1 MNYTQIYKKNVQIA
15 NIILTL
21 CKCRCKIECK
31 IKATSG
37 DPDFGRYKFID
48 GDALVTGKEGKN
60 ARREAT
66 ACRPKAAEKH
76 DPRLQAADFQGEQ
89 SVSSDD
95 SAGGPGGIPVQL
107 SSDLRCPDR
116 FSGFYAR

>member
-1 MNYTQIYKKNVQIA
+1 M
-15 NIILTL
+15 TL
-21 CKCRCKIECK
+21 
-31 IKATSG
+31 TSG
-37 DPDFGRYKFID
+37 ISDIGRYSYKD
-48 GDALVTGKEGKN
+48 DTTLQTGEEGKN
-60 ARREAT
+60 ARCGAT

-95 SAGGPGGIPVQL
+95 PAGGPGGIPVQL